1 MKVLNCVFVIVFDV
15 WTCGMVWEV
24 IHGWGEMV
32 VVEMEHCL
40 VILIAFGC
48 LKLCVDA

>member
-1 MKVLNCVFVIVFDV
+1 
-15 WTCGMVWEV
+15 MVM
-24 IHGWGEMV
+24 GEMV

-48 LKLCVDA
+48 LKLCVNA

>member
-1 MKVLNCVFVIVFDV
+1 MIV
-15 WTCGMVWEV
+15 
-24 IHGWGEMV
+24 GEMV
-32 VVEMEHCL
+32 VIEIEDCL

>member
-1 MKVLNCVFVIVFDV
+1 
-15 WTCGMVWEV
+15 MVV
-24 IHGWGEMV
+24 GEMV

-40 VILIAFGC
+40 VIWIAFGC